1 MLFVIPVTEQIPLNI
16 NKHKIVDRVKGNVV
30 GSAVLFSVSLVH
42 PAGVSPVIAAVF
54 TLFLVASNLLF
65 NPVRQMLKKRQD
77 KIQGELEDAKQN
89 QDEAAALKAEYE
101 AKLKDINVEAE
112 EILGEAR
119 KKALANENRIIAEA
133 KEEAARIRERA
144 EQEAELEKKKAAD
157 DVKKEM
163 ISIASV
169 MAGKVVAASIDTT
182 VQDSLIEETL
192 KEIGDNTWLS

>member
-1 MLFVIPVTEQIPLNI
+1 MDSYLFDLKPQLIHDAILSMI
-16 NKHKIVDRVKGNVV
+16 
-30 GSAVLFSVSLVH
+30 
-42 PAGVSPVIAAVF
+42 AVF

-133 KEEAARIRERA
+133 KEEASRIRERA

>member
-1 MLFVIPVTEQIPLNI
+1 MDSYLFDLKPQLIHDAILSMI
-16 NKHKIVDRVKGNVV
+16 
-30 GSAVLFSVSLVH
+30 
-42 PAGVSPVIAAVF
+42 AVF

-144 EQEAELEKKKAAD
+144 EQEAELEKKKAVD